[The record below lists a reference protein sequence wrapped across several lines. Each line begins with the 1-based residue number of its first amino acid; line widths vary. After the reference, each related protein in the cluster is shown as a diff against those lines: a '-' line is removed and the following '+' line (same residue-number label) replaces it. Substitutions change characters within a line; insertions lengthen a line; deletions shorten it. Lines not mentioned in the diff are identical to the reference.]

1 VPLGHCDYWIAIR
14 LPDDRYLRIPT
25 IVTTRSDASRSRV
38 PIDRDHV
45 FRSIATGVTAPSGAF
60 ADLRV

>member
-1 VPLGHCDYWIAIR
+1 MSAATV
-14 LPDDRYLRIPT
+14 RIPT

>member
-1 VPLGHCDYWIAIR
+1 MVDV
-14 LPDDRYLRIPT
+14 RIPT

-38 PIDRDHV
+38 PTHRDHV